1 MKTLLGFLCCCFLFD
16 PLWVSSPDDMDIAN
30 KSLWQSSCCHIKPV
44 VFHNFFVFWVIG
56 CCLEINLL
64 LLSFGYSQITELF
77 FGLLLFRHP
86 SQQQDE
92 IDDALKMGVLR
103 SSGHSYLWVR
113 FRV

>member
-1 MKTLLGFLCCCFLFD
+1 MN
-16 PLWVSSPDDMDIAN
+16 IAN

-56 CCLEINLL
+56 CRLEMN
-64 LLSFGYSQITELF
+64 LSFVVIWVFLNYSF
-77 FGLLLFRHP
+77 FFFLVRCCSDIA

-103 SSGHSYLWVR
+103 SSGHSYLWISKSSDL
-113 FRV
+113 

>member
-1 MKTLLGFLCCCFLFD
+1 MAFGFLVRMIWILLTNLFGIFLLSYKACCFSQFFCVLGDWVLSGNESSFVVLWVFLNYRFFFWVCCC
-16 PLWVSSPDDMDIAN
+16 SDIA
-30 KSLWQSSCCHIKPV
+30 
-44 VFHNFFVFWVIG
+44 
-56 CCLEINLL
+56 
-64 LLSFGYSQITELF
+64 
-77 FGLLLFRHP
+77 

>member
-1 MKTLLGFLCCCFLFD
+1 
-16 PLWVSSPDDMDIAN
+16 MDLAN

-44 VFHNFFVFWVIG
+44 VFHNFFVFRVIG
-56 CCLEINLL
+56 CCLEMNLL
-64 LLSFGYSQITELF
+64 LFCHLGILKLQIF
-77 FGLLLFRHP
+77 LLVCCCSDIA